1 MVKRYGIEGELIYQK
16 DDGHIV
22 RYEDYEILQHK
33 LGGVSHL
40 CEEAMRINC
49 EWEKAM
55 MASIGEDGIGSVTK
69 AIEKLKADKQKLQQ
83 KLDAME
89 DKLARSEDYSIGVDS
104 ERMEYIKKCN
114 ALAAENAALKISR
127 ALLAENTLETCNS
140 IASAGF
146 RHEAIMRGL
155 MASTGNGNKYPKPI
169 TTLVDEALRE
179 IETPATDAYLNSVR
193 AEGLK
198 MAIDHMNNQTSEDCA
213 DVTVLPVIEMY
224 KKLISGT
231 HDTAYKAG

>member
-69 AIEKLKADKQKLQQ
+69 AIEQLKADKQELQQ
-83 KLDAME
+83 KLDAM
-89 DKLARSEDYSIGVDS
+89 
-104 ERMEYIKKCN
+104 
-114 ALAAENAALKISR
+114 AAENAAREIMVNDAIHAAI
-127 ALLAENTLETCNS
+127 ALT
-140 IASAGF
+140 SAGVDVNNYGDSIL
-146 RHEAIMRGL
+146 RLHEWGSLPDYCIAVYMDCIHG
-155 MASTGNGNKYPKPI
+155 A
-169 TTLVDEALRE
+169 VDENKLLDFGY
-179 IETPATDAYLNSVR
+179 IKGPFLTDAYLNSVR

-198 MAIDHMNNQTSEDCA
+198 MAIDHMNNQTSDDCA
-213 DVTVLPVIEMY
+213 DVTVLPVMEMY

-231 HDTAYKAG
+231 HDTADKAG

>member
-69 AIEKLKADKQKLQQ
+69 AIEQLKADKQELQQ
-83 KLDAME
+83 KLDAM
-89 DKLARSEDYSIGVDS
+89 
-104 ERMEYIKKCN
+104 
-114 ALAAENAALKISR
+114 AAENAALKSNLIFWD
-127 ALLAENTLETCNS
+127 AEDPESPYDFPEDIANDCCMDFNTEFDVWVAAKMPNRTYRVYE
-140 IASAGF
+140 AG
-146 RHEAIMRGL
+146 EYDCKIELVSGGM
-155 MASTGNGNKYPKPI
+155 PK
-169 TTLVDEALRE
+169 
-179 IETPATDAYLNSVR
+179 TPATDAYLNSVR
-193 AEGLK
+193 AEGVEILTSK
-198 MAIDHMNNQTSEDCA
+198 LQTLIDEGVFDDKEIGVAAGAVYEGARIAAN
-213 DVTVLPVIEMY
+213 LR
-224 KKLISGT
+224 SGT
-231 HDTAYKAG
+231 HDTADKAGAQ